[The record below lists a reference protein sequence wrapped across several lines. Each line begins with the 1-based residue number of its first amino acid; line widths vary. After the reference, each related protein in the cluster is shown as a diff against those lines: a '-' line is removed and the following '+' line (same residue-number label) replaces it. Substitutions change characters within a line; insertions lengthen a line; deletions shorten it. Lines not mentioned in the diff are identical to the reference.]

1 MSETGPTGTTGTTG
15 PIDISSLFPSAATGF
30 VDPPHIAT
38 IEELMSSHAAVLSKE
53 AADKETLNAL
63 KTDALRDLM
72 RPALFQWA
80 AQGFPDMWVVERF
93 TVDMPAVCSDGI
105 SRSVYD
111 YFEYCLGTTLSSV
124 LIELQSKLV
133 GIRASYSFQDK
144 TLRIHV
150 SRS

>member
-1 MSETGPTGTTGTTG
+1 MSETGPTGPTG
-15 PIDISSLFPSAATGF
+15 PIDIASLFPSAATGF
-30 VDPPHIAT
+30 VEPPHIAT
-38 IEELMSSHAAVLSKE
+38 IDELVSSHAAVLLQE
-53 AADKETLNAL
+53 ETDKNTLAPL
-63 KTDALRDLM
+63 KTDALRDIM

-93 TVDMPAVCSDGI
+93 TVDMPTVCSDGV

-124 LIELQSKLV
+124 LIELQSKLI
-133 GIRASYSFQDK
+133 GIRASYSFEGK